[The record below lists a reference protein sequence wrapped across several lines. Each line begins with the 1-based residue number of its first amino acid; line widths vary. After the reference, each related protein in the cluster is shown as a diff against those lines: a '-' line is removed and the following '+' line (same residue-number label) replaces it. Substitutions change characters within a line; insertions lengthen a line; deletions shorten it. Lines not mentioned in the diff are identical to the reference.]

1 MNFTKLSNVAQNKKE
16 KKSQYYQRALL
27 NLRENHREND
37 YIISKGDMITMQTVK
52 YWCLSEYYSAL
63 EQIIKDN
70 EKAQLEANKIK
81 QDGGNKRR
89 I

>member
-1 MNFTKLSNVAQNKKE
+1 
-16 KKSQYYQRALL
+16 
-27 NLRENHREND
+27 
-37 YIISKGDMITMQTVK
+37 MITMQTVK

-70 EKAQLEANKIK
+70 ERAQLEANKIK

-89 I
+89 IQFRI